1 MKLKRGLVTK
11 IGSFLISF
19 FVFCFALAAD
29 VQVEANIDQDRV
41 PLGQLFVVRVIVQ
54 SEGSGNNIEEPQLP
68 SLDGMQLMQRGK
80 NVSVQSQLVSTP
92 QGMDYKNIR
101 REIFSYTFQA
111 IKLGRL
117 SLDSIEVVVNGK
129 LYQTRPLLVEVLP
142 ESELPAP
149 DPNDIEEQILQEQE
163 DIFEQLLKRH
173 MMPRGQVFPGPT
185 QNNRGGTQKEP
196 EFRSMPTNPNEAF
209 FIQLEADKTSVY
221 EGEQITATWYLVTR
235 GQMESLD
242 RAKFPSLK
250 GFWKEIIEEN
260 PQIQF
265 YDEVINGVVYRKAL
279 MATHALFPI
288 KSGKAII
295 DEFTVKSRIRMPTS
309 GFGLGFGRAYE
320 FTKSSKRLEIQ
331 VKALPTENRPKEF
344 TGAVG
349 QFDVNSRVD
358 GSQNFYVNQPI
369 SVKVRFEG
377 SGNAKIIELPVIAWS
392 EALELYDTKSE
403 SRFFKDGKSY
413 KEFEILV
420 IPRKEG
426 VLEVPEIQFAFFN
439 PETEKYELKTT
450 PAIALNV
457 QPALQNQSEGSG
469 SFLGSEAKKT
479 APLVLA
485 MPRLQA
491 LEKKSVLS
499 TQSHVLFWPVLFI
512 VSFLGLLLR
521 AYQELKPKNK
531 SLTLKKEMENRFS
544 KINTLVKSKNYR
556 QVGAEI
562 VNISNFVLA
571 EVTSHKGEILEI
583 QKMIEQLPPELREK
597 RAAELMKVYEKAQVY
612 GFAPDEVF
620 QSTNINDGVLDLVKE
635 SRKVLEEICQN
646 WKPKD

>member
-1 MKLKRGLVTK
+1 MTK
-11 IGSFLISF
+11 IGSFLASCFI
-19 FVFCFALAAD
+19 FCFAFAND
-29 VQVEANIDQDRV
+29 VKVEATIDQDRV

-54 SEGSGNNIEEPQLP
+54 TEGSGNNVEEPQLP
-68 SLDGMQLMQRGK
+68 NLDGMQLMQRGK
-80 NVSVQSQLVSTP
+80 NVSVQSQLMSTP

-101 REIFSYTFQA
+101 REIIVYTFQA
-111 IKLGRL
+111 TRLGRL
-117 SLDSIEVVVNGK
+117 SLDAIEVVVNGK
-129 LYQTRPLLVEVLP
+129 LYQTKPLLVEVLP

-173 MMPRGQVFPGPT
+173 MVPRGQVFPGPT
-185 QNNRGGTQKEP
+185 QNNRGGVQKEP

-309 GFGLGFGRAYE
+309 GYGLGFGRAYE

-331 VKALPTENRPKEF
+331 VKPLPLDNRPKEF

-349 QFDVNSRVD
+349 QFDVNSRIE
-358 GSQNFYVNQPI
+358 GSQNFYVNQPV

-377 SGNAKIIELPVIAWS
+377 SGNAKIIELPVITWA
-392 EALELYDTKSE
+392 EGLELYDTKSE

-426 VLEVPEIQFAFFN
+426 ALEVPEIQFAFFN

-450 PAIALNV
+450 AAIPLDV
-457 QPALQNQSEGSG
+457 KRALQNQSEGSG
-469 SFLGSEAKKT
+469 SFLGSQTSQAQ
-479 APLVLA
+479 PIVLS
-485 MPRLQA
+485 MPRLQK
-491 LEKKSVLS
+491 LESTAVKS
-499 TQSHVLFWPVLFI
+499 TQSGALFWSSLFLM
-512 VSFLGLLLR
+512 SLLGLFTK
-521 AYQELKPKNK
+521 AYYELKPKNK
-531 SLTLKKEMENRFS
+531 SVTLKKEIEMRFA
-544 KINTLVKSKNYR
+544 KIQKLAKLKNYR

-562 VNISNFVLA
+562 VNVSNFVLA

-583 QKMIEQLPPELREK
+583 QKMIDQLPPELREK
-597 RAAELMKVYEKAQVY
+597 RASELMKVYEQAQVY

-620 QSTNINDGVLDLVKE
+620 KNLSSSDEIQILMKNAQGVLQ
-635 SRKVLEEICQN
+635 EICQN

>member
-1 MKLKRGLVTK
+1 MKIKRGLVTK
-11 IGSFLISF
+11 IGSFLITILFSF
-19 FVFCFALAAD
+19 VAFAQD
-29 VQVEANIDQDRV
+29 VKVEATVDKDRI
-41 PLGQLFVVRVIVQ
+41 PLGELFVVRVTVQ
-54 SEGSGNNIEEPQLP
+54 TEGSANVEEPQLP

-92 QGMDYKNIR
+92 QGMDFKNIR
-101 REIFSYTFQA
+101 REVFVYTFQA
-111 IKLGRL
+111 MRLGRL
-117 SLDSIEVVVNGK
+117 SLDAMEVVVNGK
-129 LYQTRPLLVEVLP
+129 LYQTRPLLFEVLP

-173 MMPRGQVFPGPT
+173 LVPRGQPFPGPT
-185 QNNRGGTQKEP
+185 QNGNRQGQKEP
-196 EFRSMPTNPNEAF
+196 EFRSMPTNSNEAF

-221 EGEQITATWYLVTR
+221 EGEQITATWYLLTR

-309 GFGLGFGRAYE
+309 GHGLGFGRAYE
-320 FTKSSKRLEIQ
+320 FTKSSKRLEIE
-331 VKALPTENRPKEF
+331 VKPLPLDNRPKEF

-349 QFDVNSRVD
+349 QFDIKSKIE

-377 SGNAKIIELPVIAWS
+377 SGNAKTIELPMIQWPDGI
-392 EALELYDTKSE
+392 ELYDTKSE
-403 SRFFKDGKSY
+403 SRFFRDGKSY

-426 VLEVPEIQFAFFN
+426 ALEIPEIQFAYFN
-439 PETEKYELKTT
+439 PTTEKYETSKTSAIPLDVK
-450 PAIALNV
+450 PATQA
-457 QPALQNQSEGSG
+457 QAEGSG
-469 SFLGSEAKKT
+469 SFLGSQKSAGT
-479 APLVLA
+479 PVILA
-485 MPRLQA
+485 MPQLQK
-491 LEKKSVLS
+491 LETSS
-499 TQSHVLFWPVLFI
+499 TASAQGGVLFWPILYLAGI
-512 VSFLGLLLR
+512 LGLLAK
-521 AYQELKPKNK
+521 AYYELKPKSK
-531 SLTLKKEMENRFS
+531 SLTLKKEMEIKFS
-544 KINTLVKSKNYR
+544 KIQSLLKSKNPR
-556 QVGAEI
+556 QVGSEI

-583 QKMIEQLPPELREK
+583 QKMIDQLPPDLRDK
-597 RAAELMKVYEKAQVY
+597 RATELLKVYEKAQVY
-612 GFAPDEVF
+612 GFAPDEVLKNVS
-620 QSTNINDGVLDLVKE
+620 QDDLQKLVLDAK
-635 SRKVLEEICQN
+635 KVLDEICQN

>member
-1 MKLKRGLVTK
+1 MKKKRGLVIK
-11 IGSFLISF
+11 IGSFLVSF
-19 FVFCFALAAD
+19 LLLSFAFAND
-29 VQVEANIDQDRV
+29 VKVETNIDRDRV
-41 PLGQLFVVRVIVQ
+41 PLGELFVVRVIVQ
-54 SEGSGNNIEEPQLP
+54 TEGSGNNVEEPQLP
-68 SLDGMQLMQRGK
+68 NLDGMQLMQRGK

-101 REIFSYTFQA
+101 REIFAYTFQA
-111 IKLGRL
+111 IRLGRL
-117 SLDSIEVVVNGK
+117 SLDAIEVVVNGK

-142 ESELPAP
+142 ESEFPAA

-163 DIFEQLLKRH
+163 DIFEQLLRRH
-173 MMPRGQVFPGPT
+173 MIPRGQVFPGPT
-185 QNNRGGTQKEP
+185 QNNRSRTQKEP

-295 DEFTVKSRIRMPTS
+295 DEFTVKSRIRMPTT

-331 VKALPTENRPKEF
+331 VKALPLDNRPKEF

-349 QFDVNSRVD
+349 KFDVNSRVE

-377 SGNAKIIELPVIAWS
+377 SGNAKIIELPLIAWS
-392 EALELYDTKSE
+392 DGLELYDTKSE

-426 VLEVPEIQFAFFN
+426 ALEVPEIQFAFFN
-439 PETEKYELKTT
+439 PETEKYELKKTA
-450 PAIALNV
+450 AIPLDV
-457 QPALQNQSEGSG
+457 KPALQNQSEGSG
-469 SFLGSEAKKT
+469 SFLGSKT
-479 APLVLA
+479 SKSVPIVMA
-485 MPRLQA
+485 MPKLQK
-491 LEKKSVLS
+491 LDQSSVRS
-499 TQSHVLFWPVLFI
+499 SQAGSLFWLGLYI
-512 VSFLGLLLR
+512 VSLLGLLAR
-521 AYQELKPKNK
+521 AYHELKPKNK
-531 SLTLKKEMENRFS
+531 TVTLKKEIEIRFS
-544 KINTLVKSKNYR
+544 KIQNLIKAENYR

-562 VNISNFVLA
+562 VNVSNFVLA

-583 QKMIEQLPPELREK
+583 QKMIDQLPPELRDK
-597 RAAELMKVYEKAQVY
+597 RASELMRVYEQAQVY

-620 QSTNINDGVLDLVKE
+620 KNLASNDGIQKLVR
-635 SRKVLEEICQN
+635 SAQKVLEEICQN

>member
-1 MKLKRGLVTK
+1 MKLKRGPVTK
-11 IGSFLISF
+11 IGNFLFLFFFSFLA
-19 FVFCFALAAD
+19 FAQD
-29 VQVEANIDQDRV
+29 VQVDATVDKDRI
-41 PLGQLFVVRVIVQ
+41 PLGELFAVRVTVQ
-54 SEGSGNNIEEPQLP
+54 SEGTEDINEPQLP
-68 SLDGMQLMQRGK
+68 NLDGMQLMQKGK

-92 QGMDYKNIR
+92 QGMDFKKIR
-101 REIFSYTFQA
+101 REIFVYTFQA
-111 IKLGRL
+111 TRLGRL
-117 SLDSIEVVVNGK
+117 SLDAIEVVVNGK
-129 LYQTRPLLVEVLP
+129 LYQTRPLLIEVLP
-142 ESELPAP
+142 ESELPAA

-173 MMPRGQVFPGPT
+173 MSPRGQAFPGPSG
-185 QNNRGGTQKEP
+185 NANRPPQKEP
-196 EFRSMPTNPNEAF
+196 EFRSMPANPNEAF
-209 FIQLEADKTSVY
+209 FIQLEADKTSVF

-265 YDEVINGVVYRKAL
+265 YEEVMNGVVYKKAL

-331 VKALPTENRPKEF
+331 VKPLPLENRPKEF
-344 TGAVG
+344 VGAVG
-349 QFDVNSRVD
+349 QFEVQSRIE
-358 GSQNFYVNQPI
+358 GSQNFYADQPI
-369 SVKVRFEG
+369 SVKIRFEG
-377 SGNAKIIELPVIAWS
+377 AGNAKTIELPAIEWP
-392 EALELYDTKSE
+392 EGLELYDTKSE

-420 IPRKEG
+420 IPRKSG
-426 VLEVPEIQFAFFN
+426 KLEIPEIQFAYFD
-439 PETEKYELKTT
+439 PETEKYEIRKT
-450 PAIALNV
+450 ALIPLDV
-457 QPALQNQSEGSG
+457 KPSTQGAAESSG
-469 SFLGSEAKKT
+469 SFLGSKKT
-479 APLVLA
+479 QSQPVILA
-485 MPRLQA
+485 MPPLQKLDEVTKA
-491 LEKKSVLS
+491 TTTSQVPIWPLLYLS
-499 TQSHVLFWPVLFI
+499 
-512 VSFLGLLLR
+512 SFLILLFK

-531 SLTLKKEMENRFS
+531 SVTLKKEIHNRFN
-544 KINTLVKSKNYR
+544 KIQGFVKAQNYR
-556 QVGAEI
+556 QVGAEV
-562 VNISNFVLA
+562 VNLANFVLA

-583 QKMIEQLPPELREK
+583 KKMIDQLPPDLRDK
-597 RAAELMKVYEKAQVY
+597 QATELMKVYEKAQVY

-620 QSTNINDGVLDLVKE
+620 KDLKSNDDLKKLVQDAE
-635 SRKVLEEICQN
+635 KVLHEICLN